1 MVTRPALYMIPVS
14 LSDAP
19 AADYIPAGN
28 VALVA
33 GIRHF
38 IVENVRTA
46 RRFLRRCDP
55 SFPIDEC
62 SFEELNRHT
71 DLTEAEA
78 WLKPLDRGKPIG
90 MMSEAGCPGVA
101 DPGAFIASL
110 AQKKG
115 YRVVPLAGP
124 SSILMSLMASGFNG
138 QGFSFHGYLPVDD
151 AAKARRIRELESAAL
166 HSSMTQIFIETPYR
180 NNRTIKLLAST
191 LRGSTLLCVAAGI
204 TDPQL
209 ESIITLPASE
219 WTRKEF
225 DYNKIPAI
233 FLIGAAPEL

>member
-1 MVTRPALYMIPVS
+1 
-14 LSDAP
+14 
-19 AADYIPAGN
+19 
-28 VALVA
+28 
-33 GIRHF
+33 
-38 IVENVRTA
+38 
-46 RRFLRRCDP
+46 
-55 SFPIDEC
+55 
-62 SFEELNRHT
+62 
-71 DLTEAEA
+71 
-78 WLKPLDRGKPIG
+78 
-90 MMSEAGCPGVA
+90 
-101 DPGAFIASL
+101 
-110 AQKKG
+110 
-115 YRVVPLAGP
+115 
-124 SSILMSLMASGFNG
+124 MSLMASGFNG